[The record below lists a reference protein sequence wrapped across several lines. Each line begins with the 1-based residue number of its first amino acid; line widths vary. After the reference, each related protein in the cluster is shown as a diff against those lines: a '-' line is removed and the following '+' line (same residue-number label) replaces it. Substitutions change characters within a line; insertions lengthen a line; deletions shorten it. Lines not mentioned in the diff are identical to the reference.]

1 MKILQIYELPPHDN
15 AGTGGIEVAI
25 METSRELVALGHE
38 VTILTGARDI
48 PQEQIVDGV
57 RIISIDFCRIMK
69 HTWDGANL
77 SLARQALFPLAV
89 LFNHPDTYDIY
100 HGHIYSSG
108 LIANYL
114 ARRAGGVAVNTI
126 HGSYYPI
133 WDKLANPFA
142 AKFYRTGE
150 RILAPALANMSD
162 IQLHT
167 GDYFAQQVLEWGAS
181 RKKVKTIHNGAD
193 ICRFNPSHTHILNSS
208 QATAQHVGI
217 DSSIPVILTA
227 RRLVKK
233 NGIEYLI
240 KAMQLVLRK
249 KQCQLIVIG
258 DGEERSALELLTHEL
273 NLRDHVRF
281 LGLIPHE
288 QLPPY
293 IALADIAII
302 PSLMEASSIFMLEAM
317 AMEKPVI
324 ATNAGGLPEVLT
336 PSVGILVEPID
347 EIGLA
352 DAILELLQNED
363 KRLQLGRQARKH
375 IEANYSWKA
384 VALQMEAEYT
394 KLLARNKEKT

>member
-1 MKILQIYELPPHDN
+1 MK
-15 AGTGGIEVAI
+15 
-25 METSRELVALGHE
+25 
-38 VTILTGARDI
+38 
-48 PQEQIVDGV
+48 
-57 RIISIDFCRIMK
+57 K
-69 HTWDGANL
+69 TWDGANL

-114 ARRAGGVAVNTI
+114 ARRAGSVAVNTI

-167 GDYFAQQVLEWGAS
+167 GDYFAQQVLAWGAS

-193 ICRFNPSHTHILNSS
+193 ISRFNPSHTQNVNST
-208 QATAQHVGI
+208 QATAQHIGI

-249 KQCQLIVIG
+249 KQCQLIIIG
-258 DGEERSALELLTHEL
+258 EGEERAALKQLTHEL
-273 NLRDHVRF
+273 DLQDHVHF
-281 LGLIPHE
+281 LGLIPHKA
-288 QLPPY
+288 PPTLHLRY
-293 IALADIAII
+293 CRY
-302 PSLMEASSIFMLEAM
+302 PKPYGTSSIFMP
-317 AMEKPVI
+317 K
-324 ATNAGGLPEVLT
+324 
-336 PSVGILVEPID
+336 
-347 EIGLA
+347 
-352 DAILELLQNED
+352 QW
-363 KRLQLGRQARKH
+363 Q
-375 IEANYSWKA
+375 
-384 VALQMEAEYT
+384 
-394 KLLARNKEKT
+394 

>member
-38 VTILTGARDI
+38 VTILTGAKDI

-57 RIISIDFCRIMK
+57 RIVSVDFCRIMK
-69 HTWDGANL
+69 HTWNGANL

-89 LFNHPDTYDIY
+89 FFNRPDTYDIY

-114 ARRAGGVAVNTI
+114 ARRSGGVAINTI

-133 WDKLANPFA
+133 WSKLASPFA

-162 IQLHT
+162 IQFHT
-167 GDYFAQQVLEWGAS
+167 GDYFAQQVLAWGAS
-181 RKKVKTIHNGAD
+181 QQKVKTIHNGAD
-193 ICRFNPSHTHILNSS
+193 IIRFNPSVTDTVNSCQITPQHI
-208 QATAQHVGI
+208 HI
-217 DSSIPVILTA
+217 DFSIPVILTA

-240 KAMQLVLRK
+240 KAMQLVLK
-249 KQCQLIVIG
+249 EKQCQLMIIG
-258 DGEERSALELLTHEL
+258 EGAERIALEQLTHDL
-273 NLRDHVRF
+273 NLQDNVHF

-288 QLPPY
+288 KLPPY
-293 IALADIAII
+293 IALADIAVV

-324 ATNAGGLPEVLT
+324 ATNTGGLPEVLT
-336 PSVGILVEPID
+336 PSVGILVEPMD
-347 EIGLA
+347 EKGLA
-352 DAILELLQNED
+352 YAISELLQSEE
-363 KRLQLGRQARKH
+363 KRVQLGRQARQH
-375 IEANYSWKA
+375 VEANYSWKA
-384 VALQMEAEYT
+384 VALKMEAEYME
-394 KLLARNKEKT
+394 LLARKKENT

>member
-15 AGTGGIEVAI
+15 AGIGGIEVAI

-38 VTILTGARDI
+38 VTILTGARNI
-48 PQEQIVDGV
+48 PQDQIVDGV
-57 RIISIDFCRIMK
+57 RIRSIDFCGFMK
-69 HTWDGANL
+69 KTWDGANL
-77 SLARQALFPLAV
+77 SLARQALFPLVV
-89 LFNHPDTYDIY
+89 LFNHPETYDIY

-133 WDKLANPFA
+133 WSKLANPFV

-167 GDYFAQQVLEWGAS
+167 GDYFAQQVLAWGAS

-208 QATAQHVGI
+208 QTTAQHIGI

-249 KQCQLIVIG
+249 KQCQLIIIG
-258 DGEERSALELLTHEL
+258 DGEERAALERLTHEL
-273 NLRDHVRF
+273 NLRNHVRF

-293 IALADIAII
+293 IALADIAVI

-324 ATNAGGLPEVLT
+324 ATNAGGLPEVLN
-336 PSVGILVEPID
+336 PSVGILVEPMD
-347 EIGLA
+347 EVGLA
-352 DAILELLQNED
+352 DAILELLQSED
-363 KRLQLGRQARKH
+363 KRVQLGRQARKH

-384 VALQMEAEYT
+384 VALKMESEYM
-394 KLLARNKEKT
+394 KLLERKKENT